1 MKNIIVLFLLLFIAS
16 TSFGQAA
23 GNSRNSEDKSAYRL
37 NPTTQ
42 RWERTSSPRPANAKS
57 NSNQHTLLNIKILLN
72 QEADTYV
79 AIFHLSQVGAR
90 AGQADSLMN
99 DRINGFKSKLAQL
112 GITNESIFLDVLSF
126 VPVYEYQVQR
136 KLFSKKYLEI
146 PKGFELKKNIHIRFK
161 DEQVL
166 DRIMT
171 AAAQNE
177 IYDFVRVN
185 YFVENV
191 EAAHKKMR
199 AKALEL
205 IKARETYYR
214 QLGIELDTLY
224 RTISEGSSVA
234 YPYESYAAYQ
244 AYANNNLLTEVKS
257 GKVSRAKKA
266 QTVYYKPMD
275 YRSFDAVINP
285 TIFKPVVQFSYNLH
299 VNYERNKS
307 KNNQNYKVK
316 KQIEKQFYLIKPDG
330 SLQFL
335 DVSHR

>member
-1 MKNIIVLFLLLFIAS
+1 M
-16 TSFGQAA
+16 SFGQAQ
-23 GNSRNSEDKSAYRL
+23 GNSRHSNDNNAYRRNPQTQKWEKVPVTKPASAVRNNNQSVSL
-37 NPTTQ
+37 N
-42 RWERTSSPRPANAKS
+42 
-57 NSNQHTLLNIKILLN
+57 LKILLN

-112 GITNESIFLDVLSF
+112 GISDEAIFMDVLSF

-146 PKGFELKKNIHIRFK
+146 PKGFELKKNIHIKFK
-161 DEQVL
+161 NEKVL

-177 IYDFVRVN
+177 IYDFVRLN
-185 YFVENV
+185 YFVEDV
-191 EAAHKKMR
+191 EGAYKKMR

-205 IKARETYYR
+205 IKGRETYYR
-214 QLGIELDTLY
+214 QLGVELDTLY
-224 RTISEGSSVA
+224 RTISEGHSLA
-234 YPYESYAAYQ
+234 YPYESYSSYEAYTS
-244 AYANNNLLTEVKS
+244 NNLLNDVKA
-257 GKVSRAKKA
+257 GKVRKA
-266 QTVYYKPMD
+266 NKATTVYYKPMD
-275 YRSFDAVINP
+275 YRAFDAVINP
-285 TIFKPVVQFSYNLH
+285 VIFKPVVQFSYNLH

-307 KNNQNYKVK
+307 KSNPNRYKVK

-330 SLQFL
+330 NLQLL
-335 DVSHR
+335 DVNRQ